1 MCNYC
6 YGLGCLHCEE
16 DVDEEQLLDDLLNE
30 ADNKQQAELEE
41 KYHEERRCSCSPD

>member
-41 KYHEERRCSCSPD
+41 RDYEEG